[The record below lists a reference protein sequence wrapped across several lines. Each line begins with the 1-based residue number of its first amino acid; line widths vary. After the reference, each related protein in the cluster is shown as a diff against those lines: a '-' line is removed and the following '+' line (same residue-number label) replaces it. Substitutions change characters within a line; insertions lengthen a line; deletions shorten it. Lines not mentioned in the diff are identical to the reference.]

1 MSGYAF
7 FSSESVTE
15 GHPDKLCDQISDAII
30 DKFLQQDPYA
40 EVTAE
45 CAVAKGIV
53 FIATRFASLASV
65 DVTEVARSIITEI
78 GYRKVDFD
86 GRTCSVVTSLNE
98 SPLVDAYRF
107 EPDDLT
113 ENEIEQIAAVNQ
125 ASVFGFACRQTNV
138 LMPLP
143 IWLAHKLA
151 RRLTTARLGGVLPY
165 LRPDGK
171 TFVGVEYQNRQ
182 PFRIHTIVI
191 STQYYLPAAQPSVE
205 KKLEEDI
212 SGHVIKPVFQDELL
226 QPDRNTRVLINPE
239 GEFTVGGPARDTGL
253 TGRKIMVDT
262 YGGYARHGGSAISGK
277 DLTNV
282 GRIGVYAARYVAKN
296 LVAAGIAEECEVH
309 LSYAIGKSRPISI
322 DIDTFNT
329 GRCHDERIREVVQ
342 ELFDLRPAAILRQF
356 RLRHLPSVRR
366 DGFYRKIAAYGQVGR
381 MDIALPWEKT
391 DRVDDLRKA
400 FG

>member
-30 DKFLQQDPYA
+30 DKFLQQDPYS

-53 FIATRFASLASV
+53 FIATRFASLASI

-98 SPLVDAYRF
+98 SPVVEANRF

-113 ENEIEQIAAVNQ
+113 ENEIERIAAVNQ
-125 ASVFGFACRQTNV
+125 ASVFGFACRQTNI

-143 IWLAHKLA
+143 IWLAHKLT

-171 TFVGVEYQNRQ
+171 TFVGVEYRNRK
-182 PFRIHTIVI
+182 PSRIHTIVI
-191 STQYYLPAAQPSVE
+191 STQYHMRMDQPGNM
-205 KKLEEDI
+205 KRLEGDI
-212 SGHVIKPVFQDELL
+212 MEHVIKPVFQDEPF
-226 QPDRNTRVLINPE
+226 QPDRETRIFINPE

-262 YGGYARHGGSAISGK
+262 YGGYSRHGGSAISGK

-309 LSYAIGKSRPISI
+309 LSYTIGKSGPISI

-329 GRCHDERIREVVQ
+329 GKYPDEMIRQVVRQ
-342 ELFDLRPAAILRQF
+342 LFDLRPAAIMRQF

-366 DGFYRKIAAYGQVGR
+366 DGFYRKIATYGQVGR
-381 MDIALPWEKT
+381 MDIGLPWERT
-391 DRVDDLRKA
+391 DRTDDLIKS
-400 FG
+400 F